1 MLCFFFLKVKSLF
14 QKAHFHL
21 YLFADKH
28 PKSFFSRSQQ
38 RHHNATHFFYKEH
51 LTTERFATVDRTDI
65 EIHDFHC
72 ESGRTWQ
79 LLTCCDALVRSLADN
94 PSVLHGKHRL
104 TAGYVHANFPLFS
117 HMKHSQMWT
126 CRAQH
131 TCTCIDAHILI
142 RDPISRLNILFV
154 GYER

>member
-1 MLCFFFLKVKSLF
+1 MSSNVVFFLFKGQIFVSKSPFSFLF
-14 QKAHFHL
+14 
-21 YLFADKH
+21 LFADKH

-51 LTTERFATVDRTDI
+51 LTTERFATVDHTDI

-104 TAGYVHANFPLFS
+104 TDTYHKS
-117 HMKHSQMWT
+117 M
-126 CRAQH
+126 
-131 TCTCIDAHILI
+131 
-142 RDPISRLNILFV
+142 
-154 GYER
+154 